1 MPLPILAGVYMS
13 YELVGSLSSLV
24 VTGNE
29 RALIIKVLFVASLLA
44 LAVANMLRLT
54 PQMGKGDP
62 AAAGDVSKSISIE
75 WALIVAVILTTAVLN
90 SVLILPS

>member
-62 AAAGDVSKSISIE
+62 AAAGHVSKSISIK
-75 WALIVAVILTTAVLN
+75 ALIVAVILTTAVLN